1 MCVCSSLYVC
11 VCTCH
16 ICVSVCFLYHTVCF
30 VCIFFAC
37 VESYTTITLTL
48 GMTYPP
54 HSDFTLYSIHFIQDN
69 FTINLDGQLNVF
81 FAIYM
86 FGVCTC
92 MKN

>member
-1 MCVCSSLYVC
+1 MSTFCIRLYV
-11 VCTCH
+11 
-16 ICVSVCFLYHTVCF
+16 S

-48 GMTYPP
+48 GMAYPP
-54 HSDFTLYSIHFIQDN
+54 HSDFTLYNIHFIQDN

-92 MKN
+92 VKYKNYTGYS